1 MIRSTAPSAKAE
13 NVFFNNYP
21 ILSGPLNCGRLQD
34 SPHNSSDSSPE
45 DDLDS
50 ITPVR
55 INVRFDFSKDS
66 GIKQSKSGETP
77 APFPALN

>member
-1 MIRSTAPSAKAE
+1 MIRSTAPSAKVE

-21 ILSGPLNCGRLQD
+21 ILSGPLNCGQLQD

-55 INVRFDFSKDS
+55 INVRFDFLRT
-66 GIKQSKSGETP
+66 QV
-77 APFPALN
+77 LNRVKVGRIPLLSLL